1 MTRYQCG
8 RYVFALFTVL
18 TCGLELPVLTWQR
31 HWQESHKMSAM
42 DLDFIYSKP
51 DGGARKAPV
60 SSKLHPSCDPLVASL
75 GSCSS
80 SKPRPPKIFECPR
93 CHQKFGHPRSIYRHR
108 KACEGQFDFKCE
120 VCGKSFHR
128 LDSLKSHAQKHSA
141 DALAQVCSGQG
152 SHISHA
158 SSEDTQTDV
167 L

>member
-1 MTRYQCG
+1 MSATDLD
-8 RYVFALFTVL
+8 YVF
-18 TCGLELPVLTWQR
+18 
-31 HWQESHKMSAM
+31 
-42 DLDFIYSKP
+42 SKP
-51 DGGARKAPV
+51 GGVGARKSA
-60 SSKLHPSCDPLVASL
+60 SSRLHPSLDPFVASL
-75 GSCSS
+75 GSFSS

-141 DALAQVCSGQG
+141 DALAQVFSGQG
-152 SHISHA
+152 LHTLHTSSGH
-158 SSEDTQTDV
+158 SEDTQADA